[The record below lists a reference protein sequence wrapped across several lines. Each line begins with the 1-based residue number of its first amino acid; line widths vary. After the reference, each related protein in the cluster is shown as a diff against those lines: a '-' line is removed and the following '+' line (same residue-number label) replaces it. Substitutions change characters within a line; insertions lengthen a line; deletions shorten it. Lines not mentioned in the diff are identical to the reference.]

1 MVGDDDGSAVL
12 RNAVLVDDA
21 GAVDDPHDPEAH
33 HADEFAGNETERH
46 NRDDHAQ
53 GGQHPELVLDG
64 EDVPEHE
71 LEADGHQAHQAV
83 HQVARGD
90 DRAAVG
96 GIAVVLEVGVQRH
109 QVRGGEGSRD
119 TEADVA
125 GQRAGSE
132 EGQEDAADG
141 EADRAQG
148 DEAQFNFFTAN
159 DGGYDAAHHRAA
171 AEPRHEN
178 GRGHAE
184 SGAVNGVL
192 LGDLEGDEHQGP
204 GQEPEVGDA
213 DFAEPQV
220 PLAPQVLELHEVLVK
235 ELPLEFPGLVGR
247 VPGKGQGR
255 DGYGNGD
262 AGEDER
268 GEGGGFPAVVGGNLQ
283 DVEPDEDADL
293 RRQHGQDE
301 AHFHQP
307 GGVAKLAG
315 AHHVLHHPFFRRA
328 QDGRLDGEDAEP
340 EDGHFNVLILVAQE
354 HGPQHQDL
362 EERHELDDAG
372 LAEAVRQPAD
382 EGGEQDIGQYE
393 DAGQNVLE
401 GVDPGVRPVHGAVG
415 GQPDAQG
422 NQQELGGF
430 FIEGVLGLN
439 ENQGIK
445 APPFLF

>member
-1 MVGDDDGSAVL
+1 M
-12 RNAVLVDDA
+12 
-21 GAVDDPHDPEAH
+21 
-33 HADEFAGNETERH
+33 
-46 NRDDHAQ
+46 
-53 GGQHPELVLDG
+53 
-64 EDVPEHE
+64 
-71 LEADGHQAHQAV
+71 
-83 HQVARGD
+83 
-90 DRAAVG
+90 
-96 GIAVVLEVGVQRH
+96 
-109 QVRGGEGSRD
+109 
-119 TEADVA
+119 
-125 GQRAGSE
+125 
-132 EGQEDAADG
+132 
-141 EADRAQG
+141 
-148 DEAQFNFFTAN
+148 
-159 DGGYDAAHHRAA
+159 
-171 AEPRHEN
+171 
-178 GRGHAE
+178 
-184 SGAVNGVL
+184 L
-192 LGDLEGDEHQGP
+192 LSDLEGDEHQGS

-262 AGEDER
+262 AGENER
-268 GEGGGFPAVVGGNLQ
+268 GEGGGFPAVVGRDLQ

-293 RRQHGQDE
+293 GRQHGEDE

-315 AHHVLHHPFFRRA
+315 AHHVLHHPLFRRA
-328 QDGRLDGEDAEP
+328 QDGCLDGEDAEP

-354 HGPQHQDL
+354 HGSQHQNL
-362 EERHELDDAG
+362 EKGHELDDAG

-401 GVDPGVRPVHGAVG
+401 GVDPGIRSVHGAVG
-415 GQPDAQG
+415 GQPDAQR

-445 APPFLF
+445 PPPFFF